1 MRFCSVT
8 EERGG
13 QQVRWIDDINLC
25 MTECSINELCDGRK
39 RGGQQVRWID
49 DINLCITECSINE
62 LCDGRKRRA
71 TSTQD
76 R

>member
-1 MRFCSVT
+1 MTSTCVSQNVQSMNCVT

-13 QQVRWIDDINLC
+13 QQVRRIDDINLC

-39 RGGQQVRWID
+39 RW
-49 DINLCITECSINE
+49 
-62 LCDGRKRRA
+62 A
-71 TSTQD
+71 TSTLD